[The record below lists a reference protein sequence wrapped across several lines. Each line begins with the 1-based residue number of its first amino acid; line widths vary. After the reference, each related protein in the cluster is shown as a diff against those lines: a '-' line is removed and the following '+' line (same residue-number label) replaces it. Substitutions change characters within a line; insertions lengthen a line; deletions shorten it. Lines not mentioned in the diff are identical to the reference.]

1 MLLLG
6 TIFLLIALV
15 LDSVWALAAGAA
27 RDWFGRSPRRIASLS
42 ATGGVAMIAL
52 GGTLAATGAK
62 S

>member
-6 TIFLLIALV
+6 TIFLLIAV
-15 LDSVWALAAGAA
+15 VFDSVWALAGAA
-27 RDWFGRSPRRIASLS
+27 RDWFGRSPRRIASFS
-42 ATGGVAMIAL
+42 AIGGIAMIAL